1 MISACLYT
9 VPEPVEPRV
18 LYKLCDLSAPPGQEF
33 QAEMFMTPELA
44 NRLNAIVRAKDD
56 YTRWFRAD

>member
-1 MISACLYT
+1 MISAVIYAT
-9 VPEPVEPRV
+9 IEPVNEKN
-18 LYKLCDLSAPPGQEF
+18 LYRLCDCSAAPGQEL